1 MLPRPA
7 RIVVDSVLLLVTVS
21 VVVPIAVVV
30 TILGALIFLPLP
42 ATIPPPKPIVSIAP
56 TQVFDRNGNLIAT
69 FHQFDQRIPVTE
81 KDIPTVLKEAV
92 VAIEDRNFYNH
103 GGVDIRG
110 SLRALFADL
119 RNEKTVQGGSTIT
132 QQYVKLTYTNG
143 QRDLSRKIKEAILAS
158 RLDRASSKDEI
169 LFQYLNTIYF
179 GDGSYGIGAASEN
192 YFRTPVSEL
201 TLPEAAMLAGLI
213 QAPTTLAPRENP
225 SGAEARREVVLDKML
240 EQGYITQDVHDSAAA
255 APVTNQAAGSD
266 PLPDTTNIFPPQQD
280 KPKYPAFVDYLLRY
294 LLQKYG
300 PEQVYQGGLR
310 VQTTL
315 DPAVQAEAD
324 QSVQNSLKGTK
335 APLEMALATVEPQT
349 GFVDAIVGGRDFGGS
364 GTYAQVNLALGGCEP
379 KPAPTVTV
387 EVPADCWNGNYITSR
402 TGIAGRQPGS
412 AWKPFVL
419 ATAFAEGIP
428 PSKVYSAPRV
438 YTIPN
443 CKATPTNP
451 CTISNNEG
459 EGGGSATLR
468 VATAQS
474 INTVFAQL
482 IRDTGCTQVAQMAE
496 KLGITSAWYS
506 SQVHTCSG
514 AYALGEV
521 GVSPLD
527 MASAY
532 GVFDNHGLR
541 AVPTPVL
548 KIIDGNGKVLV
559 DNIAKAPD
567 ATQVIDPVIADNV
580 TDVLR
585 GVIAVGDGH
594 GGQHRPARGRQDRDD
609 EQVHQRLVRR
619 LHARP
624 LDRGLDGLRQ
634 QPVNDD
640 GPAWGRERVRRHG
653 ARHHM
658 EELHEPGAGQSGSY
672 RFQPA
677 TAAGVTHGPVER
689 RETGQHQPRGSDSPG
704 RHTSRGSLYRRSGG
718 TERRPPADDTD
729 HHRDPSGVRLDHYQ
743 HDAPLR
749 RSRPV
754 GPGLSCGRRALK
766 GCRSG
771 RSTPGCTRPGS
782 WAQTTP
788 SRSGS
793 STGRTPAMPRPR
805 PGPRH

>member
-7 RIVVDSVLLLVTVS
+7 RLVLDSVLLLVTVS
-21 VVVPIAVVV
+21 VGVPIAVVV

-42 ATIPPPKPIVSIAP
+42 ATIPPPKPIVAIAP
-56 TQVFDRNGNLIAT
+56 TQVYDRNGALIAT

-92 VAIEDRNFYNH
+92 VSIEDRNFYNH

-143 QRDLSRKIKEAILAS
+143 KRDLSRKIKEAILAS

-192 YFRTPVSEL
+192 YFRTPVSQL
-201 TLPEAAMLAGLI
+201 SLAQAAMLAGLI

-225 SGAEARREVVLDKML
+225 SGAEARRQVVLDKML
-240 EQGYITQDVHDSAAA
+240 EQGYITQDARDAAGA
-255 APVTNQAAGSD
+255 APVNDQPVGSD
-266 PLPDTTNIFPPQQD
+266 PVAGTTNVFPPQQD

-315 DPAVQAEAD
+315 DPAVQQEAE
-324 QSVQNSLKGTK
+324 QSVQTSLKGTK
-335 APLEMALATVEPQT
+335 PPLEMALATVEPQT

-364 GTYAQVNLALGGCEP
+364 GAYAQVNLALGGCEP
-379 KPAPTVTV
+379 KPAATVTV

-428 PSKVYSAPRV
+428 PTKVYPAPRV

-443 CKATPTNP
+443 CKPSPNNP

-459 EGGGSATLR
+459 EGGGSANLR

-548 KIIDGNGKVLV
+548 KILDGNGKVLV
-559 DNIAKAPD
+559 DNIAKAPE
-567 ATQVIDPVIADNV
+567 TTRVIDSVIADNV

-585 GVIAVGDGH
+585 GVITSGTGITANIG
-594 GGQHRPARGRQDRDD
+594 RPAAGKTGTTSKFTNAWFVGYTPARSTAVWMGYANNQSTSMVLPGVGNVFGGTVPAATWKNFMSQALVKVAPTDFSQPPPLASLTDQLNAQKRG
-609 EQVHQRLVRR
+609 
-619 LHARP
+619 
-624 LDRGLDGLRQ
+624 
-634 QPVNDD
+634 NIN
-640 GPAWGRERVRRHG
+640 
-653 ARHHM
+653 
-658 EELHEPGAGQSGSY
+658 PGA
-672 RFQPA
+672 PIA
-677 TAAGVTHGPVER
+677 
-689 RETGQHQPRGSDSPG
+689 
-704 RHTSRGSLYRRSGG
+704 
-718 TERRPPADDTD
+718 PADT
-729 HHRDPSGVRLDHYQ
+729 
-743 HDAPLR
+743 PLGGPYVVG
-749 RSRPV
+749 PV
-754 GPGLSCGRRALK
+754 GPSAAPL
-766 GCRSG
+766 
-771 RSTPGCTRPGS
+771 P
-782 WAQTTP
+782 TTP
-788 SRSGS
+788 TTIVISPPPPS
-793 STGRTPAMPRPR
+793 STTSTTHP
-805 PGPRH
+805 